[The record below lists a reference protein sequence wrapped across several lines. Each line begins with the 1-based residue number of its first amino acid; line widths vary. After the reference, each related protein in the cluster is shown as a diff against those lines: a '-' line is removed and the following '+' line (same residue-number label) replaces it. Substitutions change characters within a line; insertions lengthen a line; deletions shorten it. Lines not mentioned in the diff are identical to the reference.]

1 MSRRRAAPRL
11 VFVVVLG
18 LAYPIV
24 VLAGGGAH
32 FPSRADCVH
41 IAHADGDLKVVFG
54 RSESASDASSLLGHV
69 LKSGFKGSLIEPDGC
84 GLLQVSVHGIPT
96 LEVGGQVVAEAKTV
110 GLGASVETVTS

>member
-1 MSRRRAAPRL
+1 MRRAAPWL
-11 VFVVVLG
+11 AVVVTG
-18 LAYPIV
+18 LVYPVV

-41 IAHADGDLKVVFG
+41 IARADGDLKVVFG
-54 RSESASDASSLLGHV
+54 RSESPSDASSLLDRV

-84 GLLQVSVHGIPT
+84 GLFEVSVHGIST
-96 LEVGGQVVAEAKTV
+96 LAVGGQVVAEAKTV